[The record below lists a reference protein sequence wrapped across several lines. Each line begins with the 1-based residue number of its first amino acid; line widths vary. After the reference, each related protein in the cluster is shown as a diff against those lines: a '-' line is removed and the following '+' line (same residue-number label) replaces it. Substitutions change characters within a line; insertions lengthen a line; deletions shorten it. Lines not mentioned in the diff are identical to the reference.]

1 MGACHRIGGDR
12 VCMDRLPILECAS
25 ERVLRRVDIFSNVAA
40 DRCQFQPVGACR
52 HHVVGVYRGNGNQRP
67 ERALAAGAHGG
78 FRIHGWPCCD
88 RSRRGVLLVRSFDGA
103 VVLGFGWNLY
113 SVRHGALRDRVGMVR
128 HRIVDERV
136 QRCRRD
142 DDDGHGVSSC
152 GLRVFFPS
160 RRHVPYG
167 RSGQSAASVQ
177 AAALAALCFIPVV
190 AAEPQLLLPLMLSF
204 LVFLMLVRS
213 HRTTLLLIPL
223 PAASV
228 CAPTLVNTVR
238 FAGAGTWRQIFG
250 SVILPSSAH
259 DGHPMIANLS
269 DIVSRAFGVA
279 VSGEIWQY
287 VAAAMLALIVLL
299 AAVSLFLPFV
309 LRVSRMMWVVAI
321 AGLATSLLSAAVV
334 VAVDADGAV
343 AGSVL
348 PGVSFT
354 MMGLLSCVCMVAGGA
369 VQRFVMLW
377 QRPTGDVEVE
387 RNGAS
392 TGIIAGRAARIVLVM
407 LIAASVVASAGFDY
421 VARDHNTVSTSDSG
435 LPIVASDY
443 LAQDEARR
451 VLAVRADSAGS
462 ISYNVM
468 RTRRGDLIDS
478 SPAQRVEVAFGRS
491 DDANKAI
498 AKDCAQLL
506 SNADSDAVADLS
518 ELGFGGIYVVRSGE
532 DKAQKEITDQLSSNI
547 SASDGTQNVVSTD
560 AGTYYRLTIQDTAK
574 QHIDRK
580 GYRQAE
586 SSVWRQAWL
595 WCMGIVLAAYCLV
608 ALPRMRRHGQEEA

>member
-1 MGACHRIGGDR
+1 
-12 VCMDRLPILECAS
+12 
-25 ERVLRRVDIFSNVAA
+25 
-40 DRCQFQPVGACR
+40 
-52 HHVVGVYRGNGNQRP
+52 
-67 ERALAAGAHGG
+67 
-78 FRIHGWPCCD
+78 
-88 RSRRGVLLVRSFDGA
+88 
-103 VVLGFGWNLY
+103 
-113 SVRHGALRDRVGMVR
+113 
-128 HRIVDERV
+128 
-136 QRCRRD
+136 
-142 DDDGHGVSSC
+142 
-152 GLRVFFPS
+152 
-160 RRHVPYG
+160 
-167 RSGQSAASVQ
+167 
-177 AAALAALCFIPVV
+177 
-190 AAEPQLLLPLMLSF
+190 
-204 LVFLMLVRS
+204 
-213 HRTTLLLIPL
+213 
-223 PAASV
+223 
-228 CAPTLVNTVR
+228 
-238 FAGAGTWRQIFG
+238 
-250 SVILPSSAH
+250 
-259 DGHPMIANLS
+259 MIANLS

-506 SNADSDAVADLS
+506 SNADSGAVADLS

>member
-12 VCMDRLPILECAS
+12 VRMDRLPILECAS

-160 RRHVPYG
+160 RRHVRTEDLVNP
-167 RSGQSAASVQ
+167 QASVQ

-279 VSGEIWQY
+279 YPARFGSMW
-287 VAAAMLALIVLL
+287 LL
-299 AAVSLFLPFV
+299 QC
-309 LRVSRMMWVVAI
+309 W
-321 AGLATSLLSAAVV
+321 
-334 VAVDADGAV
+334 
-343 AGSVL
+343 
-348 PGVSFT
+348 
-354 MMGLLSCVCMVAGGA
+354 
-369 VQRFVMLW
+369 
-377 QRPTGDVEVE
+377 
-387 RNGAS
+387 
-392 TGIIAGRAARIVLVM
+392 
-407 LIAASVVASAGFDY
+407 
-421 VARDHNTVSTSDSG
+421 H
-435 LPIVASDY
+435 
-443 LAQDEARR
+443 
-451 VLAVRADSAGS
+451 
-462 ISYNVM
+462 
-468 RTRRGDLIDS
+468 
-478 SPAQRVEVAFGRS
+478 
-491 DDANKAI
+491 
-498 AKDCAQLL
+498 
-506 SNADSDAVADLS
+506 
-518 ELGFGGIYVVRSGE
+518 
-532 DKAQKEITDQLSSNI
+532 
-547 SASDGTQNVVSTD
+547 
-560 AGTYYRLTIQDTAK
+560 
-574 QHIDRK
+574 
-580 GYRQAE
+580 
-586 SSVWRQAWL
+586 
-595 WCMGIVLAAYCLV
+595 
-608 ALPRMRRHGQEEA
+608 